1 MSQINI
7 ISDLNS
13 LQKAYEI
20 VKDEKLENEEGTTN
34 EIVNQI
40 LEQVYEQF
48 PLRIEAYKA
57 GYLRAHTLRN
67 FLKSFFKAEKNQC
80 LLSKDED
87 KVGIITHSMF
97 GRCLSADGF
106 DVEG

>member
-1 MSQINI
+1 M
-7 ISDLNS
+7 
-13 LQKAYEI
+13 
-20 VKDEKLENEEGTTN
+20 
-34 EIVNQI
+34 
-40 LEQVYEQF
+40 
-48 PLRIEAYKA
+48 
-57 GYLRAHTLRN
+57 RAHALRN
-67 FLKSFFKAEKNQC
+67 FLKSFFEAEKNQS